1 MKPRYKLSDTVLARI
16 VQIVQEGMMLGI
28 DVTDLMRQID
38 LEPSSED
45 EGSLVLTREYLATVE
60 RMHEDYLARAEQL
73 KEEQN

>member
-1 MKPRYKLSDTVLARI
+1 
-16 VQIVQEGMMLGI
+16 MLGI